1 LLSYHHSNAQFK
13 MPNDPNVPVIM
24 ISAGSGIAPFRHGL
38 LNRWTSHWAI
48 YRGQNYDW
56 VAGTWDPNYTPGV
69 NFLDHDFY
77 NLKNS
82 GQDVSNEGSNFILIS
97 IEDAH

>member
-1 LLSYHHSNAQFK
+1 
-13 MPNDPNVPVIM
+13 MPSV
-24 ISAGSGIAPFRHGL
+24 SFLTSGQHE
-38 LNRWTSHWAI
+38 
-48 YRGQNYDW
+48 
-56 VAGTWDPNYTPGV
+56 AGTWDPNYTPGV

-97 IEDAH
+97 VEGAH